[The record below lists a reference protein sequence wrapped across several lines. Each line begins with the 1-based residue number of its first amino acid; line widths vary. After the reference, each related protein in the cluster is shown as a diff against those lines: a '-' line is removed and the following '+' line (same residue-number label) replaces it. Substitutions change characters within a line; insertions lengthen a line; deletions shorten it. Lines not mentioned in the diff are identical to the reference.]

1 VKRERRWTSADG
13 RFAATMPPDVCDAV
27 EKHIRTAHPDETGG
41 VLAGKYDDALAL
53 AMITEAS
60 GPPSDSRAGRTWFQR
75 GAKNLADR
83 MRSLW
88 SKPSRE
94 YYLGEWH
101 YHPARHVEPSPDDVE
116 QMEEIAASAKY
127 NCPEPL
133 MFIFGESK
141 RAPRIVRV
149 FVHPRDSS
157 AIELREI
164 R

>member
-1 VKRERRWTSADG
+1 
-13 RFAATMPPDVCDAV
+13 
-27 EKHIRTAHPDETGG
+27 
-41 VLAGKYDDALAL
+41 
-53 AMITEAS
+53 
-60 GPPSDSRAGRTWFQR
+60 
-75 GAKNLADR
+75 
-83 MRSLW
+83 MRYLW

-101 YHPARHVEPSPDDVE
+101 YHPARRVEPDDVE

-141 RAPRIVRV
+141 RAPRVVRV
-149 FVHPRDSS
+149 FVHRRESVV
-157 AIELREI
+157 IELRES